1 MKSDEIEIY
10 ESYKTH
16 NIIIKGQ
23 RIPLW
28 DFYIKSGNITLK
40 YEVNFYQDFF
50 RYFVITPQEYNEEL
64 SDSFDVT
71 SSFNSGDPMLDKLV
85 SMFNKEIRKLK
96 LKQILD

>member
-16 NIIIKGQ
+16 NIIIKGEIILL
-23 RIPLW
+23 R

-40 YEVNFYQDFF
+40 YEVNFYQEFF
-50 RYFVITPQEYNEEL
+50 RYFVITPQEYNEKV

-71 SSFNSGDPMLDKLV
+71 SSFSSGDPMIGRLV